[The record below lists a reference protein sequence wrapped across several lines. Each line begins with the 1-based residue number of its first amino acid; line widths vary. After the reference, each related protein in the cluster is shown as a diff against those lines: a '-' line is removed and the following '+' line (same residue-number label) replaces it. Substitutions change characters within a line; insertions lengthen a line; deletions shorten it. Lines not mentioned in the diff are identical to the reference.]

1 MALKDHCGH
10 LAALDIDADVLALAR
25 KKEVVHQ
32 AGSDPA
38 EILVDADLVILTC
51 PVPAILEWLKCLPQ
65 FVQHACVVMDIG
77 STKRDI
83 MAAYQTLPRNFDPIG
98 GHAICGKERLS
109 LENAEASL
117 YKDAPFVLSG
127 LERTSPMAREAAL
140 QVVAV
145 LGAWPLWVD
154 AEEHDRVLAMTSH
167 LPYLLSSA
175 LVLATPEEAA
185 ALIGPGFRSS
195 SRLAN
200 TPSSMM
206 LGVLRSNRD
215 NVLASLK
222 ALQGQLQQFENALL
236 DEQSDSL
243 VTLLDTA
250 QAKYQTYL

>member
-38 EILVDADLVILTC
+38 EILADADLVILTC

-109 LENAEASL
+109 LENAEAAL